1 MRCIFIFS
9 KDLIADTSSTLVNV
23 HLRVIQSFRHWH
35 SCQFLYLGWIVKKTQ
50 SKISQISNI
59 KNCPKSYFYIISR
72 SKIASIDAFSNLLVY
87 SRKRIKAGDVY
98 RSIGLQIR
106 AMALFH
112 LYFMDIFIGLE
123 FLAVKLRLVLTV
135 NDHFC
140 SAPRE
145 RLHGNSES
153 AWSGSWRN
161 WCYVHRYDSQN
172 MLQTFCLAYK
182 SWYYTRLR
190 VIFEA
195 NYNTA

>member
-1 MRCIFIFS
+1 MRCIFIFN
-9 KDLIADTSSTLVNV
+9 KDLIADTYSTLVNV
-23 HLRVIQSFRHWH
+23 PLRVIQSFRHWH

-72 SKIASIDAFSNLLVY
+72 SKIAL
-87 SRKRIKAGDVY
+87 
-98 RSIGLQIR
+98 GLQIR